1 MRVPCFC
8 HIGPLVGR
16 VSFGCLWCGSRLE
29 HPNLRWKRL
38 LYSLVNVLNLRC
50 SSELM
55 DQGGGVQV
63 EAVFNLGSYEVSS
76 SAEVALGLVL
86 K

>member
-1 MRVPCFC
+1 M
-8 HIGPLVGR
+8 
-16 VSFGCLWCGSRLE
+16 E
-29 HPNLRWKRL
+29 HPNFRWKRL
-38 LYSLVNVLNLRC
+38 LYLLVNVLNLRC
-50 SSELM
+50 SSVLM

-63 EAVFNLGSYEVSS
+63 EAVFNLGSYVVS

>member
-1 MRVPCFC
+1 MFLSHWTTSRSGEFWSCW
-8 HIGPLVGR
+8 R
-16 VSFGCLWCGSRLE
+16 ACLWCGSRLE
-29 HPNLRWKRL
+29 HPNLRWKRF
-38 LYSLVNVLNLRC
+38 LYSLVNVLNRRC
-50 SSELM
+50 SSGLM

-63 EAVFNLGSYEVSS
+63 EAVCSLGSYVVS